1 MSVTDVALGFTL
13 LATTEALIKPVA
25 VAVGQ
30 WFLPKAT
37 AEALSLADQL
47 IPSLLDNDKTG
58 ADLERQLR
66 DAMQDL
72 TGDANWQR
80 RDLAPIWRRFDP
92 RILLDH
98 HNA

>member
-13 LATTEALIKPVA
+13 LATTEALVKPVA
-25 VAVGQ
+25 IAVAQ
-30 WFLPKAT
+30 WFIPRA
-37 AEALSLADQL
+37 AADALTVADRLIPDLLADGR
-47 IPSLLDNDKTG
+47 SG

-66 DAMQDL
+66 NAMQDL

-80 RDLAPIWRRFDP
+80 RDLTPIWRRFDP

-98 HNA
+98 HNG